1 MCDTGE
7 QLISHNVH
15 YTVHIV
21 HYTMYTA
28 LHCTVHTVFSGLMCD
43 RGEQHDLAGGS
54 FQSPAIYLFVACEY
68 DDDDH
73 ERNVR

>member
-1 MCDTGE
+1 MLVIMIDF
-7 QLISHNVH
+7 
-15 YTVHIV
+15 
-21 HYTMYTA
+21 M
-28 LHCTVHTVFSGLMCD
+28 
-43 RGEQHDLAGGS
+43 HDLAGGS